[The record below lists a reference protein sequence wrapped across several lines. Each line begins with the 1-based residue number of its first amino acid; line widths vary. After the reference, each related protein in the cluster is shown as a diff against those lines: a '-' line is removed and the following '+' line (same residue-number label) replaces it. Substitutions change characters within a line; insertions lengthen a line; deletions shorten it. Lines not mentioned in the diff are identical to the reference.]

1 MDGQLWI
8 LVEHVTTI
16 RFKIHTMISK
26 GNVATLHFARNTT
39 IFYNPYI
46 PEVVYYPTFPF
57 DMYVRAS
64 VRPWI
69 PDCKHQ
75 SISVFFKKF
84 HVHIHN
90 RRLGMHINLV

>member
-1 MDGQLWI
+1 MDRQLWI

-16 RFKIHTMISK
+16 QFKIHTCAITMISK

-39 IFYNPYI
+39 IFFNPYI

-75 SISVFFKKF
+75 SISVFFQTF
-84 HVHIHN
+84 PCPYP
-90 RRLGMHINLV
+90 